1 MREVRPTLPVII
13 LTARGD
19 EADHVKGL
27 HLGADDYVVK
37 PFSIK
42 ELVARIRAVL
52 RRSPG
57 RPLDL
62 ACVRFPET
70 GMEADLF
77 RRELRFAGGER
88 AELSEKE
95 VELLRYLA
103 ANPDRAISR
112 EELLRCVWRI
122 DPQGAVLRTVDMHV
136 ARLREKMRDDAE
148 QPRLLLTVRER
159 LHACIKRGGRG
170 EQAMKRTLLTWTIF
184 AAALVLVL
192 GVMSFFTVRMLQF
205 ERAVTVADT
214 RGSGGNVRLA
224 LWRMDSA
231 AAVSAGAQAG
241 SSCWGTCE
249 ASIYRKTI
257 RNSDST
263 RRSRTR

>member
-1 MREVRPTLPVII
+1 MRLRLCNRFTFSEADHRQNLPSILPSRIECDLILLDLLLPGGDGFSILQRVREVRPTLPVII

-19 EADHVKGL
+19 ESDRVKGL
-27 HLGADDYVVK
+27 QLGADDYVVK

-70 GMEADLF
+70 GVEADLF
-77 RRELRFAGGER
+77 RRELRFSKGDR

-122 DPQGAVLRTVDMHV
+122 DPHGAATRVPSTCTSRACASDCCTMMLD
-136 ARLREKMRDDAE
+136 
-148 QPRLLLTVRER
+148 QPRL
-159 LHACIKRGGRG
+159 I
-170 EQAMKRTLLTWTIF
+170 
-184 AAALVLVL
+184 
-192 GVMSFFTVRMLQF
+192 
-205 ERAVTVADT
+205 AD
-214 RGSGGNVRLA
+214 R
-224 LWRMDSA
+224 
-231 AAVSAGAQAG
+231 
-241 SSCWGTCE
+241 
-249 ASIYRKTI
+249 
-257 RNSDST
+257 
-263 RRSRTR
+263 

>member
-1 MREVRPTLPVII
+1 MTPQRILVIEDDKAIRRGLVDALRFESFHVFEADTAKTAVDLAVTLECDLILLDLLLPGGDGFTILQRVREVRPTLPVII

-19 EADHVKGL
+19 ESDRVKGL
-27 HLGADDYVVK
+27 QLGADDYVVK

-42 ELVARIRAVL
+42 ELVARVRAVL

-70 GMEADLF
+70 GTEADLF
-77 RRELRFAGGER
+77 RRELRFAKGDR

-122 DPQGAVLRTVDMHV
+122 DPQGAATRTVDMHV
-136 ARLREKMRDDAE
+136 ARLREKLRDDAD
-148 QPRLLLTVRER
+148 QPRLLLTVRG
-159 LHACIKRGGRG
+159 KGY
-170 EQAMKRTLLTWTIF
+170 
-184 AAALVLVL
+184 
-192 GVMSFFTVRMLQF
+192 ML
-205 ERAVTVADT
+205 A
-214 RGSGGNVRLA
+214 
-224 LWRMDSA
+224 
-231 AAVSAGAQAG
+231 AGAVAA
-241 SSCWGTCE
+241 E
-249 ASIYRKTI
+249 
-257 RNSDST
+257 
-263 RRSRTR
+263 SRP